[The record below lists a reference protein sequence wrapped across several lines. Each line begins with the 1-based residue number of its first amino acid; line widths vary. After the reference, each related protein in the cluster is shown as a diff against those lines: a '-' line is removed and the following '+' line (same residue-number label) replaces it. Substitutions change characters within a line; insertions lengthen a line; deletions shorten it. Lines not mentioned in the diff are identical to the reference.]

1 MTGPSARQPSPPAAL
16 VRRWL
21 AGWAAARDLPDA
33 EAVGDGVLRTRVG
46 APGRDVEYVVLDAD
60 ASPRRVD
67 RAALAS
73 LDDRDPWISVP
84 TSDPGR
90 VADRLAEHGLAT
102 AALPE
107 WLMERALDAPSAA
120 ALLPS
125 GYAVRT
131 DHPAPHCVEVRVTDP
146 DGATAASGRLGVAGG
161 VGVPDRVSTAPG
173 HRRRGLGSVVMGALG
188 GAAVD
193 LGCSRA
199 VLVASQDG
207 RRLYL
212 TLGWDVVGAVVVARR
227 R

>member
-1 MTGPSARQPSPPAAL
+1 MTVPSARQPSPPADL

-21 AGWAAARDLPDA
+21 AGWAAARELPDA
-33 EAVGDGVLRTRVG
+33 EAVEDGVLRTRVG
-46 APGRDVEYVVLDAD
+46 DPGRDVEYVVLDAD
-60 ASPRRVD
+60 TSPRRID
-67 RAALAS
+67 RAAGAS

-107 WLMERALDAPSAA
+107 WLMARALEDRPAP

-131 DHPAPHCVEVRVTDP
+131 DHPAPQCVQVRVIAP

-161 VGVPDRVSTAPG
+161 TGVPDRVTTAPA

-188 GAAVD
+188 DAAVE
-193 LGCSRA
+193 LGCSSA
-199 VLVASQDG
+199 VLVASQEG

-212 TLGWDVVGAVVVARR
+212 ALGWDVVGAVVVARR